1 MFKRWI
7 VVYKHDGSPVDGGIF
22 VHRQA
27 AEKFLAKQSNASKL
41 EVKQFNLSE
50 I

>member
-22 VHRQA
+22 VHKAA
-27 AEKFLAKQSNASKL
+27 AEKFLGKQANASKL
-41 EVKQFNLSE
+41 SVKQLNLSE